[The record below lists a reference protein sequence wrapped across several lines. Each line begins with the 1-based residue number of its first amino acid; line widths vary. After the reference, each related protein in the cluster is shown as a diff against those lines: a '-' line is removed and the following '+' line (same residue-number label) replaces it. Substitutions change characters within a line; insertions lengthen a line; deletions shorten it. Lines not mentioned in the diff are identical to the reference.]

1 MGTIY
6 SEMTNK
12 GRCSTKYVR
21 KEQCH
26 RYCELLRYRAD
37 KDPNKRNYI
46 SMTRPDDPT
55 KCTLFWSEK
64 GGVE

>member
-1 MGTIY
+1 MNYDITFCEGD
-6 SEMTNK
+6 N
-12 GRCSTKYVR
+12 CAR

-37 KDPNKRNYI
+37 KDSNKKTYI

-55 KCTLFWSEK
+55 ECTLFWREK
-64 GGVE
+64 GGVAE